1 VTNTVDDV
9 ALKMQEAI
17 SVAQAII
24 AAGGADRNRGN
35 AEKLRRYWTR
45 GKGALKIR
53 WGQPGDW
60 KRCVRYLSKYL
71 GPRSKGYCQLRHKEA
86 LGIYTATHAKRHKKN
101 LSELD
106 MAYLQLSEALFSE
119 LENFN
124 TEVTEEDMALDYEVI
139 ISESDPDFD
148 GNWEPEE
155 DVVILLSDPEN
166 CKEDHEYSTDF
177 AAEEDITDLSPEEIQ
192 ALKVEKATR
201 EKEEAERAKYT
212 PKTQPRDDSGKFR
225 QVLARLKSDLGTAG
239 LDRVISKLEEA
250 ENLDNAGDYGKAAK
264 AADDLIGIIDRLDAK
279 ALNPEALENIR
290 TSSAELGKVI
300 ANLPFGFGQDAE
312 KIRFS
317 DVPPAL
323 RKLMKNMIT
332 RVEDKIGEEDA
343 DIATAE
349 LKKFMSGSELYNQS
363 EISSQMAKLLRLL
376 T

>member
-1 VTNTVDDV
+1 MTNTVDDV

-192 ALKVEKATR
+192 ALKVEKAAR

>member
-1 VTNTVDDV
+1 VTTNSDDT
-9 ALKMQEAI
+9 ASKMREAI
-17 SVAQAII
+17 STAQAVL
-24 AAGGADRNRGN
+24 AS
-35 AEKLRRYWTR
+35 AE
-45 GKGALKIR
+45 
-53 WGQPGDW
+53 
-60 KRCVRYLSKYL
+60 SK
-71 GPRSKGYCQLRHKEA
+71 
-86 LGIYTATHAKRHKKN
+86 N
-101 LSELD
+101 DNSEK
-106 MAYLQLSEALFSE
+106 SEALFKIDPE
-119 LENFN
+119 LEGL
-124 TEVTEEDMALDYEVI
+124 TDEEV
-139 ISESDPDFD
+139 
-148 GNWEPEE
+148 
-155 DVVILLSDPEN
+155 
-166 CKEDHEYSTDF
+166 K
-177 AAEEDITDLSPEEIQ
+177 
-192 ALKVEKATR
+192 ALKLEKATR
-201 EKEEAERAKYT
+201 NKEEEERAKYT
-212 PKTQPRDDSGKFR
+212 PKTQPRDAGGKFR

-239 LDRVISKLEEA
+239 LDRVIEKVEEA
-250 ENLDNAGDYGKAAK
+250 ENLDNAGDYGKASK

-332 RVEDKIGEEDA
+332 RVEDKIGDEDA

>member
-1 VTNTVDDV
+1 MTNTVDDV

>member
-1 VTNTVDDV
+1 
-9 ALKMQEAI
+9 MQEAI

-192 ALKVEKATR
+192 ALKVEKAAR

>member
-1 VTNTVDDV
+1 MTNTVDDV

-323 RKLMKNMIT
+323 RKLMKKMIT

>member
-192 ALKVEKATR
+192 ALKVEKAAR

>member
-1 VTNTVDDV
+1 MTQNIDEV
-9 ALKMQEAI
+9 ASRMYEAI
-17 SVAQAII
+17 FTAEAMI
-24 AAGGADRNRGN
+24 AAGGLDRNRGN

-60 KRCVRYLSKYL
+60 KRCVGYLSKYM
-71 GPRSKGYCQLRHKEA
+71 GARAKGYCQLRHKEA

-106 MAYLQLSEALFSE
+106 MAYIELSEALFSGV
-119 LENFN
+119 ENFN
-124 TEVTEEDMALDYEVI
+124 TEVTDEDMAMDIDAIVT
-139 ISESDPDFD
+139 ESDSDFD
-148 GNWEPEE
+148 GSWEPEE
-155 DVVILLSDPEN
+155 EVIILLSDPEN

-177 AAEEDITDLSPEEIQ
+177 AADPDLEGLTEEEVKAVKAEKQ
-192 ALKVEKATR
+192 AR
-201 EKEEAERAKYT
+201 EERAKYT
-212 PKTQPRDDSGKFR
+212 PKTQPRDASGKFR

-239 LDRVISKLEEA
+239 LDRVIEKVEEA
-250 ENLDNAGDYGKAAK
+250 ENLDNAGNYGNAAK
-264 AADDLIGIIDRLDAK
+264 AAEDLIGIIDRLDAK

-300 ANLPFGFGQDAE
+300 ANLPFGFGQEAE

-323 RKLMKNMIT
+323 RKLMKDMIS
-332 RVEDKIGEEDA
+332 RVEDKIGDEDA

-363 EISSQMAKLLRLL
+363 EISGQMAKLLRLL

>member
-1 VTNTVDDV
+1 MTNTLDDV
-9 ALKMQEAI
+9 SLKMQEAI

-24 AAGGADRNRGN
+24 AAGGADSNRGN

-60 KRCVRYLSKYL
+60 KRCVKHLSKYL
-71 GPRSKGYCQLRHKEA
+71 GARSKGYCQLRHKEA
-86 LGIYTATHAKRHKKN
+86 LGIYTATHAKRDKKN
-101 LSELD
+101 LSDLD
-106 MAYLQLSEALFSE
+106 MAYLELSEALFSE

-124 TEVTEEDMALDYEVI
+124 TKVTEEDMAQDHEVI
-139 ISESDPDFD
+139 IAESDPKFD
-148 GNWEPEE
+148 GSWEPEE
-155 DVVILLSDPEN
+155 DIVILLSDPEN
-166 CKEDHEYSTDF
+166 CKEDHEYSTNF
-177 AAEEDITDLSPEEIQ
+177 AVEDDITDLTPEEIE
-192 ALKVEKATR
+192 ALKIEKATR
-201 EKEEAERAKYT
+201 QKEEAERAKYT
-212 PKTQPRDDSGKFR
+212 PETQPRDASGKFR
-225 QVLARLKSDLGTAG
+225 LVLARLKSDLGTAG

-264 AADDLIGIIDRLDAK
+264 AADDLIGIIDRLDTK

-323 RKLMKNMIT
+323 QKLIKNMIS
-332 RVEDKIGEEDA
+332 RVEEKIGDEDA
-343 DIATAE
+343 DIATEE